1 MRKMSFFEQNYT
13 TLVPGA
19 PSGLARAP
27 MTRAQY
33 QRGVLQQ
40 RQQRQ
45 QRQER
50 QRPEFVDSAFPAR
63 GVDRHAGPPAGM
75 YVWERAPPTH
85 ASASV
90 ERYCV
95 NPVDR
100 IFVATDD
107 ACGRLTR
114 DHGVLPERI
123 DVIAGAPP
131 ADVSIRESH
140 QSDDESELLS
150 ESIRLVARSR
160 ARCE

>member
-50 QRPEFVDSAFPAR
+50 QHPEFVDSAFPAR
-63 GVDRHAGPPAGM
+63 TVDRYGSRPRVM
-75 YVWERAPPTH
+75 YVWDGEYP
-85 ASASV
+85 
-90 ERYCV
+90 C
-95 NPVDR
+95 
-100 IFVATDD
+100 D
-107 ACGRLTR
+107 ARTEKICAALTAR
-114 DHGVLPERI
+114 GH
-123 DVIAGAPP
+123 DV
-131 ADVSIRESH
+131 H
-140 QSDDESELLS
+140 
-150 ESIRLVARSR
+150 LVARNRRWAPRSER
-160 ARCE
+160 